1 MSALFRSTKL
11 SMFMITQAQIIN
23 NRFDSLLCIVC
34 LLLCFPIRT
43 FTQERNPFEAKIIP
57 LESCNPHDEI
67 SSKENRDLSSLFQ
80 GSRIIALGES
90 THGTH
95 EIFTMKHRLIKF
107 LVQSKGFKLI
117 GLEAGMPEVEM
128 INRYIL
134 RGKGSSVLLAVY
146 QLGMW
151 TVGNYE
157 VLDLVQWLYH
167 YNQQQTEKNKVRI
180 CGFDMQMTDS
190 AARIVTRFLQ
200 KVNSPFAEK
209 ISRDEN
215 QYYWLLKNSA
225 VTAKNLWGYVDDS
238 TRQAR
243 ITNADSIVNHLDRFQ
258 KPYTKATSSNE
269 YTWARR
275 NAWLISR
282 AIRLFAEIR
291 SRDSCMAENVSWLMK
306 FYKEQSIVLW
316 AHNGHIWCENH
327 TASNSNATMGWYLRE
342 KYAQE
347 YFAVALTANTGTYS
361 AVHEGMLRRNNTIL
375 LPSTTNYLE
384 NYLHRA
390 AIPQGF
396 INLRAIQPTTDASFP
411 WFSRLQAMRFIG
423 SVVLPTQFGHTY
435 LLKNF
440 DAIMFIDSTI
450 ASNPL
455 PDFSRMR

>member
-1 MSALFRSTKL
+1 
-11 SMFMITQAQIIN
+11 MITQAQMIN
-23 NRFDSLLCIVC
+23 NRFDSLLCILC

-43 FTQERNPFEAKIIP
+43 FTQERNPFDAKIIP
-57 LESCNPHDEI
+57 IESCNPQDEI
-67 SSKENRDLSSLFQ
+67 STKESKNLSSLFQ
-80 GSRIIALGES
+80 DSRIIALGEA

-117 GLEAGMPEVEM
+117 GLEAGMPEVEVM
-128 INRYIL
+128 NRYIL
-134 RGKGSSVLLAVY
+134 RGEGSSSALLAVY

-151 TVGNYE
+151 SVGNYE
-157 VLDLVQWLYH
+157 VLALVEWLRT
-167 YNQQQTEKNKVRI
+167 YNKTQTNSNKVRL
-180 CGFDMQMTDS
+180 CGFDVQMTDS
-190 AARIVTRFLQ
+190 AARIVTRFLH

-225 VTAKNLWGYVDDS
+225 MTTKNLWGYVDDS

-243 ITNADSIVNHLDRFQ
+243 IANADSIVSHFDRFS
-258 KPYTKATSSNE
+258 KHYIKVSSFNE
-269 YTWARR
+269 YTWAKR

-282 AIRLFAEIR
+282 AIRLFAEIQ

-306 FYKEQSIVLW
+306 FYKEKNIILW

-327 TASNSNATMGWYLRE
+327 TASKSNATMGWYLRE

-361 AVHEGMLRRNNTIL
+361 AVHEGVLRRNNILL
-375 LPSTTNYLE
+375 LPSTTNHLE

-396 INLRAIQPTTDASFP
+396 INLRAIQPTDVSFP

-423 SVVLPTQFGHTY
+423 SVVLPTQFGYTY

-440 DAIMFIDSTI
+440 DAIVFIDSTI